1 VHRGEERAKMLR
13 ERKGSMEHHNGLSN
27 VNVAMMESRT
37 KGISEGVGQI
47 DNTGHVRQ
55 NDFAVSLP
63 ILDIKVTRAG
73 RRTASID
80 HQDSS
85 GIVVFIKR
93 GRFVFMIAELGED
106 GAQILGNLG
115 GIEIWLRWSW
125 STQ

>member
-1 VHRGEERAKMLR
+1 MLR

>member
-1 VHRGEERAKMLR
+1 MLR
-13 ERKGSMEHHNGLSN
+13 ERKGSMEHHNGPSN
-27 VNVAMMESRT
+27 VNVVAMMESST
-37 KGISEGVGQI
+37 KGFSEGVGQI

-93 GRFVFMIAELGED
+93 GRFVFIIAELGED

-115 GIEIWLRWSW
+115 GIDSGQEFGFGGAG
-125 STQ
+125 